1 MYGIEKPIFY
11 RMYIYLENIRRVK
24 MLEQNDLQAI
34 AELIDIRVTK
44 TEDMFSGRFDN
55 VESEV
60 GTLKRRFEGFEDKM
74 RALDEKISDVER
86 TLVNELVRT
95 EDKLT
100 RRISKIEKE
109 LEELKEGYKTN
120 RLEDG
125 NWTMM
130 FQILED
136 FQKRLEAMER
146 KIA

>member
-1 MYGIEKPIFY
+1 
-11 RMYIYLENIRRVK
+11 

-60 GTLKRRFEGFEDKM
+60 GTLKSRFEVFEDKM

-95 EDKLT
+95 EDKLA

-120 RLEDG
+120 RLEDS

-130 FQILED
+130 FQILEG

>member
-34 AELIDIRVTK
+34 AELIDIRVSK

-60 GTLKRRFEGFEDKM
+60 GTLKRRFEVFEDKM

-130 FQILED
+130 FQILEG